1 MENEMKQSKKISWK
15 LAALASILVLGGV
28 LLVACNNGSS
38 GGTNI
43 PPVPP
48 VVIPSDPNGEGVRDD
63 VRRYIETTH
72 QDSAKAR
79 AALFQYA
86 KVVEKALADANDKQL
101 SVQHAEESNRASEC
115 LTYTLGDDVAA
126 VDKSYAMKKDLRSV
140 ILNTDERNKA
150 YFIYNDQLG
159 GEVFK
164 GTPSAQIASTCNI
177 DPSTLPN

>member
-1 MENEMKQSKKISWK
+1 MENEMKQPKRVSWK

-28 LLVACNNGSS
+28 LLVACSNDGNGATNVPS
-38 GGTNI
+38 GI
-43 PPVPP
+43 A
-48 VVIPSDPNGEGVRDD
+48 PSDPNGEGVRDD
-63 VRRYIETTH
+63 VRRYIEITH

-86 KVVEKALADANDKQL
+86 KVVEDALADANDKQL
-101 SVQHAEESNRASEC
+101 SVQHGEETSRASEC
-115 LTYTLGDDVAA
+115 LTYTLGDDVTAA
-126 VDKSYAMKKDLRSV
+126 NKSYMIKQDLRPI

-164 GTPSAQIASTCNI
+164 GTHFTQIASTCDI